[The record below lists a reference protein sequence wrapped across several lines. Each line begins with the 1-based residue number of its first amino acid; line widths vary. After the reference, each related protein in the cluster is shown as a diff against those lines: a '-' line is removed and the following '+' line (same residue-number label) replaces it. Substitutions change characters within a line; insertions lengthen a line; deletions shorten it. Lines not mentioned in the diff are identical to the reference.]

1 MLDNIALNLT
11 NCAVRAHYNTTT
23 RLAIV
28 HIFFKFIG
36 LRMRTR

>member
-11 NCAVRAHYNTTT
+11 ICVVRAHYNTTA
-23 RLAIV
+23 RLATV
-28 HIFFKFIG
+28 RIFFKFIG